1 MTKVTL
7 RAAISRRFK
16 AQIAERIVQKF
27 PEFSIPQ
34 DFDQY
39 CDLIEKLVN
48 QDNDRLMR
56 IAFDIYDF
64 NQDKTVCELDTYA
77 ILQIFQ
83 DPSSAAKNSS
93 DEFNWD
99 TAIAAT
105 KVSKPSQDDEVYV
118 SAFSYDLCIIGQA
131 LQRKRQQMGIQ
142 DY

>member
-48 QDNDRLMR
+48 
-56 IAFDIYDF
+56 
-64 NQDKTVCELDTYA
+64 
-77 ILQIFQ
+77 
-83 DPSSAAKNSS
+83 
-93 DEFNWD
+93 
-99 TAIAAT
+99 
-105 KVSKPSQDDEVYV
+105 
-118 SAFSYDLCIIGQA
+118 
-131 LQRKRQQMGIQ
+131 
-142 DY
+142 